1 MIQELAHRIDPLLAR
16 LLARQTARH
25 DDAFTALGDELRFID
40 EEAEI
45 VFTS

>member
-1 MIQELAHRIDPLLAR
+1 MIQELAHRIDP